1 MHNSN
6 PSSDA
11 GSVKSGSPSHSY
23 KKSLS
28 SKANPN
34 TALVEDQNS
43 MLSCISLIYTPVMLT
58 NQCPKLALRLHTPS
72 APCNTQTVKVVSSVR
87 YLE

>member
-43 MLSCISLIYTPVMLT
+43 MLDPRSLISIPVMLT
-58 NQCPKLALRLHTPS
+58 N
-72 APCNTQTVKVVSSVR
+72 
-87 YLE
+87 

>member
-43 MLSCISLIYTPVMLT
+43 MLSCISLVIHQL
-58 NQCPKLALRLHTPS
+58 C
-72 APCNTQTVKVVSSVR
+72 
-87 YLE
+87 

>member
-11 GSVKSGSPSHSY
+11 GSVKSGSPSSHSY

-28 SKANPN
+28 SKADPN
-34 TALVEDQNS
+34 TALNADPTCT
-43 MLSCISLIYTPVMLT
+43 LSWNYHEMS
-58 NQCPKLALRLHTPS
+58 
-72 APCNTQTVKVVSSVR
+72 
-87 YLE
+87 